1 MIGMI
6 PGRKFID
13 DLGRQWEWCGGQ
25 PGTWAWRLTALPCE
39 GHSADLADH
48 QPIGEY
54 PPIDMYDLVPI
65 ERKVRALVAVQ
76 LACEALSS
84 FIGVDLLPG
93 FTDDFATILR
103 LPPAASNI

>member
-13 DLGRQWEWCGGQ
+13 GLGRQWEWCGGM
-25 PGTWAWRLTALPCE
+25 PGTWAWRITALPSE
-39 GHSADLADH
+39 GLVADLADH

-65 ERKVRALVAVQ
+65 ERRIRALIAVQ
-76 LACEALSS
+76 SACETLAS
-84 FIGVDLLPG
+84 FVGVDLLPG
-93 FTDDFATILR
+93 FTDDFAALLR
-103 LPPAASNI
+103 LPIAASHD